1 MGFVDDK
8 DNLIKEV
15 GIFKTINGFKDEK
28 TTSSLSSVKSVKKN
42 ILPFLIEMLSVSC
55 EDNGPKPQPEFEPT
69 FSGPPPKGSLLT
81 ATGGNVARCN
91 ALRILLEILI
101 DFLPELVRIIKEAV
115 AVAIREALSCS
126 SDFKIPPN
134 VTQVIDIETI
144 DHKGILKIDPDS
156 NLLGGIFYGNG
167 ENDFNRFLYD
177 LIQTPLTMN
186 TWEGENG
193 PMLDIT
199 FVPPGQ
205 LVISINQNYE
215 GRTFN
220 DFISDYMNS
229 IELFNQKMLIGNVV
243 DYFFGNVTANL
254 DFSLE
259 QIVDEEKT
267 NKVLDKILDTDPC
280 TDDVV
285 YDDSFFSF
293 NNDDLIELE
302 ERAKQRKN
310 GTVPID
316 LGCGVFYLSLIEN
329 GKDELVAAL
338 LDEIDRNNNNPN
350 EQSKQ
355 IKKLIDSIGDFS
367 AAVSPENEKTIKNKL
382 HTDFSIQLPKI
393 FFKTSILTPKI
404 LLIYNFSNY
413 IVNDVT
419 VTERTSYDWSR
430 NNRVFFEYV
439 GRESLAVLVK
449 IFFNKLKKELLRLI
463 NKTIQRIL
471 KKIVDKR
478 LKIIASFALPLV
490 SGAVSGLLNRIPTP
504 QVSGSKYK

>member
-1 MGFVDDK
+1 MGFIDDK

-15 GIFKTINGFKDEK
+15 GIFKTINGFKDNK
-28 TTSSLSSVKSVKKN
+28 VTSSLNTVKSAKKN

-55 EDNGPKPQPEFEPT
+55 EDKSEQPQTEFDPT
-69 FSGPPPKGSLLT
+69 FSGPPPKGGLLE
-81 ATGGNVARCN
+81 ATGGNVGKCN

-134 VTQVIDIETI
+134 ISQVIDIETV

-205 LVISINQNYE
+205 LIVSINQNYE
-215 GRTFN
+215 GKTFN

-229 IELFNQKMLIGNVV
+229 IELFNQKMLIGNVI
-243 DYFFGNVTANL
+243 DYFFSNVTANL

-267 NKVLDKILDTDPC
+267 NKLLDKILDTDPC
-280 TDDVV
+280 ADDVV

-293 NNDDLIELE
+293 DNDDLIELE
-302 ERAKQRKN
+302 ERSKERKS
-310 GTVPID
+310 GYRSID
-316 LGCGVFYLSLIEN
+316 LGCGVFLLSLIEN
-329 GKDELVAAL
+329 GDDQVVAGL
-338 LDEIDRNNNNPN
+338 LDAIDRNNDNPS
-350 EQSKQ
+350 EQAKQ
-355 IKKLIDSIGDFS
+355 IKKLIESVGDFS
-367 AAVSPENEKTIKNKL
+367 AAASPRNEKTIKNKL

-413 IVNDVT
+413 IVNGVT

-449 IFFNKLKKELLRLI
+449 IVFNKLKKELLRLI

-490 SGAVSGLLNRIPTP
+490 SGAVSGLLNRIPSP